1 WSRDGTI
8 LFVPYWGA
16 GLYRVSASGGAPS
29 PVVSPEKSKHTFYR
43 EPHFL
48 PDGRHFTYFASGD
61 EASTG
66 TYFASLDGRQDK
78 LILRTTD
85 NITFASGFLIYP
97 VPNGPIASLMAQA
110 FDPGTG
116 QVKSD
121 PQALGL
127 QSVYMAYENMAAFDV
142 SATGLLVYGAYT
154 ANGGAGSQHVLW

>member
-1 WSRDGTI
+1 MGALSLACRPDASLGGDLSSSPDGTI

-29 PVVSPEKSKHTFYR
+29 PVVSPEKPKHTLYIT
-43 EPHFL
+43 PHFL

-78 LILRTTD
+78 LILRTTED
-85 NITFASGFLIYP
+85 VTFASGFLIYA

-116 QVKSD
+116 QVRSD
-121 PQALGL
+121 PQALG
-127 QSVYMAYENMAAFDV
+127 QVPVYMLNGNTAAFDV
-142 SATGLLVYGAYT
+142 SAT
-154 ANGGAGSQHVLW
+154 